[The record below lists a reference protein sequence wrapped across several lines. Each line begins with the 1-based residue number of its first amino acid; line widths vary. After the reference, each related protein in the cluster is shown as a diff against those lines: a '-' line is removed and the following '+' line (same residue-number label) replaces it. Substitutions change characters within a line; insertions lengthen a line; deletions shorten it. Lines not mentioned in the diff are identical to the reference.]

1 MLHHF
6 LNGNHGKQNWNF
18 YVCGLCALCVST
30 LYVKLH
36 ALHITTS
43 NKKLSSVEIAIR
55 DNEFFY
61 CLYKKV
67 IVPNSCHMKRQSKAM
82 QPESV
87 EKVCQLIIHNI
98 IFLDLMI
105 GLLKIN
111 NLISL
116 LILSIFMFLI
126 SLHC

>member
-1 MLHHF
+1 
-6 LNGNHGKQNWNF
+6 
-18 YVCGLCALCVST
+18 
-30 LYVKLH
+30 
-36 ALHITTS
+36 
-43 NKKLSSVEIAIR
+43 
-55 DNEFFY
+55 
-61 CLYKKV
+61 
-67 IVPNSCHMKRQSKAM
+67 M